1 MSKCRHGLACPLT
14 PIALAEKNFAS
25 ATPKSGTCTIL
36 ARSTFP
42 SRAPFTDELLARGL
56 AEQHRWA
63 PNTGWVTFR
72 VRGET
77 DIEHAVWL
85 MRLSYLRFALKA
97 AADPNRLLEEESKS
111 LHLDPRL
118 KELLG
123 RFVPSRQQLP
133 HA

>member
-1 MSKCRHGLACPLT
+1 VGSKYGMGHVPRPWR
-14 PIALAEKNFAS
+14 N
-25 ATPKSGTCTIL
+25 
-36 ARSTFP
+36 
-42 SRAPFTDELLARGL
+42 
-56 AEQHRWA
+56 
-63 PNTGWVTFR
+63 
-72 VRGET
+72 
-77 DIEHAVWL
+77 DIEGAVWL
-85 MRLSYLRFALKA
+85 MRLSYLRFALKV